1 MTKQTIN
8 IGTSEN
14 SNNGDPLRTAFTKI
28 NENFDELYD
37 SNTLAD
43 SPGDFGSTII
53 PKTDGTYDLGSTTNK
68 WDEIDSN
75 QVYARDWVSING
87 SRLSVDAN
95 GNLNFSGV
103 INATVRT
110 KQDIQGDIFADDST
124 RVFDSASGIFTADL
138 KGSVFA
144 DDSTLLVD
152 GVNGTISWNVI
163 SGTPTTL
170 AGFGIIDGQAFV
182 ASPSAN
188 WAGIAPTTLSEAV
201 NRLANAYV
209 SQHSSQIP

>member
-37 SNTLAD
+37 TNTLAD
-43 SPGDFGSTII
+43 SPSDFGSTII
-53 PKTDGTYDLGSTTNK
+53 PKTDGVYNLGSIAKK
-68 WDEIDSN
+68 WDEVHAN

-87 SRLSVDAN
+87 SRLSVDSN
-95 GNLNFSGV
+95 GNLNFPGI

-124 RVFDSASGIFTADL
+124 RVFDSASGIFTADV
-138 KGSVFA
+138 KGSIFA

-152 GVNGTISWNVI
+152 GVNGTIPGYVKI
-163 SGTPTTL
+163 SDLKTALQDG
-170 AGFGIIDGQAFV
+170 AGDYAAFK
-182 ASPSAN
+182 A
-188 WAGIAPTTLSEAV
+188 WI
-201 NRLANAYV
+201 LANL
-209 SQHSSQIP
+209 